1 MAQHFDG
8 NPKRLSVSSLIVS
21 ATEGDV
27 LVQTESPQGTMS
39 LLSSAIS
46 LNSNSAFLSLVQ
58 GETGGGVILSTLGS
72 EGSILLQAAAEGI
85 VSALTITPASM
96 LMAYGMPGMIGSIQ
110 IGKGEM
116 LISMGVPDVGPTIA
130 ITTEGITFKV
140 GETVMTLTAAGITNF
155 APIVETNCGDT
166 IVTISAEGINEVVA
180 EVTRQTN
187 AQGHNFTAAETEMNV
202 GAEGIFTAAATSTA
216 EAEASSETST
226 AVSTVA
232 ADAMQTN
239 DAALI
244 MDE

>member
-8 NPKRLSVSSLIVS
+8 NPKRLTVSSLIVS
-21 ATEGDV
+21 AIDGDV
-27 LVQTESPQGTMS
+27 LVQTEALQSGISLESPS
-39 LLSSAIS
+39 IS

-72 EGSILLQAAAEGI
+72 EGSILLQSSAEEI
-85 VSALTITPASM
+85 VSAITVTPAGM
-96 LMAYGMPGMIGSIQ
+96 MMAYGMPGMIGSIQ

-116 LISMGVPDVGPTIA
+116 VICMGVPDVGPTIT
-130 ITTEGITFKV
+130 ITADSITFQA
-140 GETVMTLTAAGITNF
+140 GETIMALSSAGITTF

-180 EVTRQTN
+180 DVTRQTN

-216 EAEASSETST
+216 AAEGSSETST
-226 AVSTVA
+226 AVSTMA